1 MPALVNRR
9 PGDSGNNDEDGTI
22 LCSFS
27 LKKSKKDCRISLEVI
42 DMNKNKK
49 NSTCDHKQMP
59 RSSYFTLNK
68 NTYILMGVCGCGKS
82 TIGALLAEKTQGIFK
97 DGDIFHSEKNVQK
110 MSSGTPLTDKD
121 REDWLDAISESITS
135 HTGTWPLFVGCSALK
150 RRYREILNSK
160 IKESNVHFIHL
171 KGNLELISERMQKRE
186 GHFMKSR
193 MIESQ
198 FEDLE
203 DLEEKEKGFS
213 VLIKDSPEQICSQII
228 TRI

>member
-1 MPALVNRR
+1 
-9 PGDSGNNDEDGTI
+9 
-22 LCSFS
+22 
-27 LKKSKKDCRISLEVI
+27 
-42 DMNKNKK
+42 MNKKEK

-121 REDWLDAISESITS
+121 REDWLDTISESITS

-186 GHFMKSR
+186 GHFMKSQ

-198 FEDLE
+198 FKDLE
-203 DLEEKEKGFS
+203 ELEEKEKGFS